1 EDVAQILNSLVTGT
15 TITQVRDSTYL
26 VDLVGRAESDE
37 RSSIQT
43 LSNLQIPTPN
53 GSTVPLLAFA
63 TLSYEQEQP
72 LVWRRDR

>member
-1 EDVAQILNSLVTGT
+1 M
-15 TITQVRDSTYL
+15 RDSTYL

-53 GSTVPLLAFA
+53 GSTVPL
-63 TLSYEQEQP
+63 
-72 LVWRRDR
+72 